1 MGWPK
6 SGHENV
12 RRLDLRVPKTSAQ
25 GEEKMAPDFFF
36 QNKVGPVT
44 YVRKPYRIWKG

>member
-12 RRLDLRVPKTSAQ
+12 RRLGLREPKTSAQ

-36 QNKVGPVT
+36 QNTVGPVG
-44 YVRKPYRIWKG
+44 YVRKPYRIWKR